1 MACGIYWLH
10 THRGTAPSIDGT
22 FDVPQLPV
30 VGGVEDGDT
39 WVYTEVTALDGDGSD
54 YAVNVIL
61 Q

>member
-1 MACGIYWLH
+1 MCGNGVRDILVAYPQRNS
-10 THRGTAPSIDGT
+10 TIGT

-30 VGGVEDGDT
+30 VGGVYGDT